1 MHETQVTPHVQCGT
15 DPSMIQP
22 HTRPSRNRLTAKVDH
37 QGSRT
42 DFLWKNTTHET
53 VSHPSR
59 SRSRSS
65 TFGGKH
71 MVSYSCFLSKT
82 NFVLGFVQNSIANSP
97 NSTTCNPI
105 FTKGTVLKL
114 QITMQFHRQLVHQR
128 SYNHKSQLNSVD
140 RKNTKHRWH
149 PMYNPWKTKTFVNGV
164 PLKRISC
171 ETSFNNRWA
180 TPPPAQLAIPFTVRE
195 QFL

>member
-1 MHETQVTPHVQCGT
+1 MRNRSEN
-15 DPSMIQP
+15 DPSVVRPQ
-22 HTRPSRNRLTAKVDH
+22 TRPSRNPRTAKIDH

-114 QITMQFHRQLVHQR
+114 QITMQFHRQPVHIR

-140 RKNTKHRWH
+140 RKNTKQRWH
-149 PMYNPWKTKTFVNGV
+149 PIYNPWKNIDFRESG
-164 PLKRISC
+164 ISQNA
-171 ETSFNNRWA
+171 F
-180 TPPPAQLAIPFTVRE
+180 PARLPSMIDRQLPH
-195 QFL
+195 QHNLQSHLQ